1 MKNNKGFL
9 LAESLVVSTFV
20 LTVLIFLFVQYQNLM
35 TTYKNNTDYNN
46 PEAIYNLGSASEYF
60 SADNSRL
67 VSLSNNLG

>member
-35 TTYKNNTDYNN
+35 TTYKNNTDYI
-46 PEAIYNLGSASEYF
+46 PKPFII
-60 SADNSRL
+60 
-67 VSLSNNLG
+67 